1 MICSVFTL
9 YNSKTRSISLVF
21 RIYIIEGYPF
31 FSTQF
36 YNMTIRQFKSLQHI
50 TGRSSV
56 SVNNYLRDVNR
67 YPMATLEEEVQLAQ
81 AIRDRARQRLIE
93 ANLRFVVTVANQYHQ
108 HSMDLADLISEGNIG
123 LIKAAERF
131 DDTRGFKFV
140 SYAVWWIRQAILQA
154 VSEQGQTI
162 RMPLNQQ
169 GLRQMYNL
177 LLNET
182 MQTEQRKPT
191 TEEFAV
197 FADINLKKAK
207 DILNDILLTVSM
219 DTPVS
224 EDSELTLG
232 DNLPSGSRS
241 DQLVERE
248 SLKSDLH
255 KVLFQLLTNKE
266 YIIISRTYGLNGQ
279 EESLAA
285 VGTDMGL
292 TRERVRQIREKA
304 ILKIRKSRYKNK
316 LAQYLG

>member
-1 MICSVFTL
+1 
-9 YNSKTRSISLVF
+9 
-21 RIYIIEGYPF
+21 
-31 FSTQF
+31 
-36 YNMTIRQFKSLQHI
+36 
-50 TGRSSV
+50 V

-67 YPMATLEEEVQLAQ
+67 YPMATIEEEVQLAQ
-81 AIRDRARQRLIE
+81 TIRRGGKEGECAKKRLIE

-123 LIKAAERF
+123 LIKAANRF
-131 DDTRGFKFV
+131 DDTRGFRFV

-191 TEEFAV
+191 TEEFAA
-197 FADINLKKAK
+197 FADIDVKKAEAT
-207 DILNDILLTVSM
+207 INGFLSMTSM
-219 DTPVS
+219 DAPIG
-224 EDSELTLG
+224 EDSDMTFGDYLT
-232 DNLPSGSRS
+232 SGSNS

-248 SLKSDLH
+248 SMVNDIH
-255 KVLFQLLTNKE
+255 KVLSLLLTDKE
-266 YIIISRTYGLNGQ
+266 LTIIYRTYGLNGP
-279 EESLAA
+279 EESLDA

-292 TRERVRQIREKA
+292 SRERVRQIREKA
-304 ILKIRKSRYKNK
+304 FQKIRQSAHKNQI
-316 LAQYLG
+316 AQYLG

>member
-1 MICSVFTL
+1 M
-9 YNSKTRSISLVF
+9 
-21 RIYIIEGYPF
+21 
-31 FSTQF
+31 
-36 YNMTIRQFKSLQHI
+36 RQFKSSQHI

-81 AIRDRARQRLIE
+81 TIRDGGKEGECARQRLIE

-248 SLKSDLH
+248 SLKSDLR

>member
-1 MICSVFTL
+1 MS
-9 YNSKTRSISLVF
+9 
-21 RIYIIEGYPF
+21 
-31 FSTQF
+31 
-36 YNMTIRQFKSLQHI
+36 MRQFKSSQHI

-67 YPMATLEEEVQLAQ
+67 YPMATIEEEVQLAQ
-81 AIRDRARQRLIE
+81 TIRRGGKEGECAKKRLIE
-93 ANLRFVVTVANQYHQ
+93 ANLRFVITVANQYHQ

-123 LIKAAERF
+123 LIKAANRF
-131 DDTRGFKFV
+131 DDTRGFRFV

-191 TEEFAV
+191 TEEFAA
-197 FADINLKKAK
+197 FADIDVKKAEAT
-207 DILNDILLTVSM
+207 INGFLSTTSM
-219 DTPVS
+219 DAPIG
-224 EDSELTLG
+224 EDSDMTFGDYLT
-232 DNLPSGSRS
+232 SGSNS

-248 SLKSDLH
+248 SMVNDIH
-255 KVLFQLLTNKE
+255 KVLSLLLTDKE
-266 YIIISRTYGLNGQ
+266 LTIIYRTYGLNGP
-279 EESLAA
+279 EESLDA

-292 TRERVRQIREKA
+292 SRERVRQIREKA
-304 ILKIRKSRYKNK
+304 IQKIRQSAHKNQI
-316 LAQYLG
+316 AQYLG

>member
-1 MICSVFTL
+1 
-9 YNSKTRSISLVF
+9 
-21 RIYIIEGYPF
+21 
-31 FSTQF
+31 
-36 YNMTIRQFKSLQHI
+36 
-50 TGRSSV
+50 
-56 SVNNYLRDVNR
+56 
-67 YPMATLEEEVQLAQ
+67 MATLEEEVQLAQ
-81 AIRDRARQRLIE
+81 AIRDGGKEGESARQRLIE
-93 ANLRFVVTVANQYHQ
+93 ANLRFVITVANQYHQ

-169 GLRQMYNL
+169 GLRQTYNL
-177 LLNET
+177 LVNET

-191 TEEFAV
+191 AEEFAA
-197 FADINLKKAK
+197 FADIDVERAEATING
-207 DILNDILLTVSM
+207 ILATISM
-219 DTPVS
+219 DTPIGEES
-224 EDSELTLG
+224 DMTLG

-241 DQLVERE
+241 DQLLEQE
-248 SLKSDLH
+248 SMKSDLS
-255 KVLFQLLTNKE
+255 KVLSQLLTNKE
-266 YIIISRTYGLNGQ
+266 YTIISRTFGLSGQ

-285 VGTDMGL
+285 VGTDMGM

-304 ILKIRKSRYKNK
+304 ILKIRKSSHKNK

>member
-1 MICSVFTL
+1 M
-9 YNSKTRSISLVF
+9 
-21 RIYIIEGYPF
+21 
-31 FSTQF
+31 
-36 YNMTIRQFKSLQHI
+36 RQFKSSQHI
-50 TGRSSV
+50 TGRCSV

-81 AIRDRARQRLIE
+81 AIRRGGKEGECAKRRLVE
-93 ANLRFVVTVANQYHQ
+93 ANLRFVITVANQYHQ
-108 HSMDLADLISEGNIG
+108 NNMELADLISEGNIG

-154 VSEQGQTI
+154 VSEVGQTI

-191 TEEFAV
+191 AEEFAA
-197 FADINLKKAK
+197 FADIDIVKAEATISH
-207 DILNDILLTVSM
+207 ILTTVSM
-219 DTPVS
+219 DTPIS
-224 EDSELTLG
+224 EESDVTLG
-232 DNLPSGSRS
+232 DNLPSESRS

-248 SLKSDLH
+248 SLKSDLS
-255 KVLFQLLTNKE
+255 KVLHQLLSNRE
-266 YIIISRTYGLNGQ
+266 YIIVSRTYGLNGQ
-279 EESLAA
+279 EESLAD

-292 TRERVRQIREKA
+292 TRERVRQIRETA
-304 ILKIRKSRYKNK
+304 ILKIRKSRNKNQ

>member
-1 MICSVFTL
+1 M
-9 YNSKTRSISLVF
+9 
-21 RIYIIEGYPF
+21 
-31 FSTQF
+31 
-36 YNMTIRQFKSLQHI
+36 RQFKSSQHI

-67 YPMATLEEEVQLAQ
+67 YPMASLEEEVQLAQ
-81 AIRDRARQRLIE
+81 TVRHGGKEGERAKQRLIE
-93 ANLRFVVTVANQYHQ
+93 ANLRFVITVANQYHQ
-108 HSMDLADLISEGNIG
+108 NNMELIDLISEGNIG

-162 RMPLNQQ
+162 RLPLNQQ
-169 GLRQMYNL
+169 GLRQLYKL

-191 TEEFAV
+191 AEEFAA
-197 FADINLKKAK
+197 FADIDIKKAEAT
-207 DILNDILLTVSM
+207 INSTLSTTSM
-219 DTPVS
+219 DAPIS
-224 EDSELTLG
+224 EDSEMTFGDYLT
-232 DNLPSGSRS
+232 SGSKS
-241 DQLVERE
+241 DQFVERE
-248 SLKSDLH
+248 SMQSDIH
-255 KVLFQLLTNKE
+255 KVLDLLLTNKE
-266 YIIISRTYGLNGQ
+266 YTIISRTYGLNGQ

-304 ILKIRKSRYKNK
+304 IQKIRKSTHKNI

>member
-1 MICSVFTL
+1 MS
-9 YNSKTRSISLVF
+9 
-21 RIYIIEGYPF
+21 
-31 FSTQF
+31 
-36 YNMTIRQFKSLQHI
+36 MRQFKSSQHI

-81 AIRDRARQRLIE
+81 TIRCGGKEGECARQRLIE
-93 ANLRFVVTVANQYHQ
+93 ANLRFVITIANQYHQ
-108 HSMDLADLISEGNIG
+108 HNMDLADLISEGNIG

-191 TEEFAV
+191 AEEFAA
-197 FADINLKKAK
+197 FADIDVVKAEAAISH
-207 DILNDILLTVSM
+207 ILTTVSM
-219 DTPVS
+219 DTPINEES
-224 EDSELTLG
+224 DMTLG
-232 DNLPSGSRS
+232 DYLPSGSRS
-241 DQLVERE
+241 DQLVEKE
-248 SLKSDLH
+248 SLKSDLS

-266 YIIISRTYGLNGQ
+266 YTIISRTYGLNGQ

-304 ILKIRKSRYKNK
+304 ILKIRKSSHKSK

>member
-1 MICSVFTL
+1 M
-9 YNSKTRSISLVF
+9 
-21 RIYIIEGYPF
+21 
-31 FSTQF
+31 
-36 YNMTIRQFKSLQHI
+36 RQFKSSQHI

-67 YPMATLEEEVQLAQ
+67 YPMATMEEEVQLAQ
-81 AIRDRARQRLIE
+81 AIRCGGREGERARQRLIE

-248 SLKSDLH
+248 SLKSDLR
-255 KVLFQLLTNKE
+255 KVLSLLLTNKE
-266 YIIISRTYGLNGQ
+266 YTIISRTFGLSGQ

-285 VGTDMGL
+285 VGTDMGM

-304 ILKIRKSRYKNK
+304 ILKIRKSSHKNK

>member
-1 MICSVFTL
+1 M
-9 YNSKTRSISLVF
+9 
-21 RIYIIEGYPF
+21 
-31 FSTQF
+31 
-36 YNMTIRQFKSLQHI
+36 RQFKSSQHI

-67 YPMATLEEEVQLAQ
+67 YPMATMEEEVQLAQ
-81 AIRDRARQRLIE
+81 AIRCGGREGERARQRLIE

-177 LLNET
+177 LQNET

-248 SLKSDLH
+248 SLKSDLR

>member
-1 MICSVFTL
+1 M
-9 YNSKTRSISLVF
+9 
-21 RIYIIEGYPF
+21 
-31 FSTQF
+31 
-36 YNMTIRQFKSLQHI
+36 RQFKSSQHI

-81 AIRDRARQRLIE
+81 AIRRGGKEGERARQRLIE
-93 ANLRFVVTVANQYHQ
+93 ANLRFVITVANQYRQ
-108 HSMDLADLISEGNIG
+108 NNMELADLISEGNIG

-162 RMPLNQQ
+162 RMPLNLQ

-191 TEEFAV
+191 AEEFAA
-197 FADINLKKAK
+197 FADIDVVKAEAAISH
-207 DILNDILLTVSM
+207 ILTTVSM
-219 DTPVS
+219 DTPINEES
-224 EDSELTLG
+224 DMTLG

-241 DQLVERE
+241 DQLVEME
-248 SLKSDLH
+248 SLKSDLS
-255 KVLFQLLTNKE
+255 KVLHQLLNNKE
-266 YIIISRTYGLNGQ
+266 YIIVSRTYGLNGQ
-279 EESLAA
+279 EESLAD

-292 TRERVRQIREKA
+292 TRERVRQIKEKA
-304 ILKIRKSRYKNK
+304 LRKIRLSAHKYT

>member
-1 MICSVFTL
+1 ML
-9 YNSKTRSISLVF
+9 
-21 RIYIIEGYPF
+21 
-31 FSTQF
+31 
-36 YNMTIRQFKSLQHI
+36 IRQFKSSQHI

-67 YPMATLEEEVQLAQ
+67 YPMATMEEEVQLAQ
-81 AIRDRARQRLIE
+81 AIRCGGREGERARQRLIE

-207 DILNDILLTVSM
+207 DVLNDILLTVSM

-248 SLKSDLH
+248 SLKSDLC

>member
-1 MICSVFTL
+1 M
-9 YNSKTRSISLVF
+9 
-21 RIYIIEGYPF
+21 
-31 FSTQF
+31 
-36 YNMTIRQFKSLQHI
+36 RQFKSSQHI

-67 YPMATLEEEVQLAQ
+67 YPMATMEEEVQLAQ
-81 AIRDRARQRLIE
+81 AIRCGGREGERARQRLIE

-248 SLKSDLH
+248 SLKSDLR

>member
-1 MICSVFTL
+1 
-9 YNSKTRSISLVF
+9 
-21 RIYIIEGYPF
+21 
-31 FSTQF
+31 
-36 YNMTIRQFKSLQHI
+36 
-50 TGRSSV
+50 
-56 SVNNYLRDVNR
+56 
-67 YPMATLEEEVQLAQ
+67 MATMEEEVQLAQ
-81 AIRDRARQRLIE
+81 AIRCGGREGERARQRLIE

-197 FADINLKKAK
+197 FADIDLKKAK
-207 DILNDILLTVSM
+207 DVLNDILLTVSM

-248 SLKSDLH
+248 SLKSDLR

>member
-1 MICSVFTL
+1 M
-9 YNSKTRSISLVF
+9 
-21 RIYIIEGYPF
+21 
-31 FSTQF
+31 
-36 YNMTIRQFKSLQHI
+36 RQFKSSQHI

-81 AIRDRARQRLIE
+81 AIRRGGKEGERARQRLIE
-93 ANLRFVVTVANQYHQ
+93 ANLRFVITVANQYRQ
-108 HSMDLADLISEGNIG
+108 NNMELADLISEGNIG

-162 RMPLNQQ
+162 RMPLNLQ

-191 TEEFAV
+191 AEEFAV
-197 FADINLKKAK
+197 FADIDVEKAEAIINR
-207 DILNDILLTVSM
+207 ILTTVSM
-219 DTPVS
+219 DTPIHEES
-224 EDSELTLG
+224 DMTLG

-241 DQLVERE
+241 DQLVEME
-248 SLKSDLH
+248 SLKSDLS
-255 KVLFQLLTNKE
+255 KVLHQLLNNKE
-266 YIIISRTYGLNGQ
+266 YIIVSRTYGLNGQ
-279 EESLAA
+279 EESLAD

-292 TRERVRQIREKA
+292 TRERVRQIKEKA
-304 ILKIRKSRYKNK
+304 LRKIRLSAHKYT

>member
-1 MICSVFTL
+1 M
-9 YNSKTRSISLVF
+9 
-21 RIYIIEGYPF
+21 
-31 FSTQF
+31 
-36 YNMTIRQFKSLQHI
+36 RQFKSSQHI

-67 YPMATLEEEVQLAQ
+67 YPMATMEEEVQLAQ
-81 AIRDRARQRLIE
+81 AIRCGGREGERARQRLIE

-248 SLKSDLH
+248 SLKSDLR

-266 YIIISRTYGLNGQ
+266 YIIISRTYGQNGQ
-279 EESLAA
+279 EESFAA